1 MDHQPPA
8 QDLLDR
14 FFTEGARTMLSSTAS
29 SQQELT
35 AADTETTLPYRTETR
50 AVEPGDLQHYWRFL
64 RLFHHSGKG
73 GGIALP
79 NPDDRVVPLVFEP
92 YVRQAAS
99 AGFYPCWVGTGL
111 ELTCLPLEELLQQTL
126 LQFAPESSQA
136 RVIKNNMVRFI
147 RIWRKH
153 IQGEDAPLEL
163 QKLWPSVQAEM
174 TSTLKLAGGDLEDL
188 ERLGQHLPRTGY
200 LIDFSQK
207 GIFRILGILLAE
219 RHQATRQAWL
229 AELAPL
235 KDKLTSLLAVEK
247 EKGIDAHSPGRLR
260 EKFDFA
266 DSFLNFE
273 ELSDLMPDESASQI
287 PEERRY
293 RLEEALFWL
302 TEGPDRLLTASGILV
317 AEQNKCEHLKE
328 AFLPVLQNGQW
339 QGADSGHVIQ
349 EALRLFDEMAAIA
362 SRFFSAVRIASLEL
376 DNLYD
381 PAIHDHYF
389 VQFGW
394 ASFSLE
400 EKQACPPVVVFT
412 DDRVLLSREAL
423 AFGKALTKGYPIRT
437 VCLSNPYPQAAE
449 EWAYRPEP
457 GALALAY
464 RDAFV
469 LQTAAIDPAHLFH
482 SLHMGLQA
490 EHTALFHI
498 LDPGEPAD
506 ILGHHAA
513 LISREAPSFLVS
525 GAANASW
532 GSRFT
537 VADNPDPQENWV
549 RSTGAYLMPDG
560 SEVEQDFP
568 ITPVDYAALF
578 PRLLRHFQIVSEE
591 FVTHDLM
598 LMDDY
603 LALPIAERIAKVPF
617 IWLVLPDRKMVR
629 AAVSMTLTRA
639 CEERLGF
646 WHFLQENAGIHNFH
660 AEQATRKLASE
671 WEQKLE
677 QEREE
682 LNAAH
687 AAALQQAVD
696 VAGRQ
701 TMEDLASI
709 LMQMDPT
716 SVVPTSGSATTKPVP
731 PAKAKSDTEEEKQ
744 PALPEEKPKAP
755 PPVVLTEEAWIDTP
769 FCTTCNE
776 CIDLNNKMFKYNDDK
791 LAYIADG
798 KAGPFAHLVTA
809 AEACPVGIIHPG
821 APLDPSEP
829 GLEALIERAK
839 PFQG

>member
-1 MDHQPPA
+1 
-8 QDLLDR
+8 
-14 FFTEGARTMLSSTAS
+14 MLSST
-29 SQQELT
+29 
-35 AADTETTLPYRTETR
+35 
-50 AVEPGDLQHYWRFL
+50 VEPEPETATVDTDPGIPRHPEAKAAEPGNLQHYWRFL

-73 GGIALP
+73 GGIALLD
-79 NPDDRVVPLVFEP
+79 PDDRVVPLVFEP
-92 YVRQAAS
+92 YTRQAAS
-99 AGFYPCWVGTGL
+99 ADFYPCWVGTGL
-111 ELTCLPLEELLQQTL
+111 ESTCLPLEELLEQTL
-126 LQFAPESSQA
+126 LQFAPEPSQA
-136 RVIKNNMVRFI
+136 RIIKDNRVRFI
-147 RIWRKH
+147 RSWRKH
-153 IQGEDAPLEL
+153 IQSDDAPLAL
-163 QKLWPSVQAEM
+163 QAIWPQVREEM
-174 TSTLKLAGGDLEDL
+174 TATLQLAGADLEDL
-188 ERLGQHLPRTGY
+188 DRLGNHLPRTGY

-207 GIFRILGILLAE
+207 GIFHILGILLAD
-219 RHQATRQAWL
+219 RYQSHQQEWAAR
-229 AELAPL
+229 LAPL
-235 KDKLTSLLAVEK
+235 KEKIASLLAVEK
-247 EKGIDAHSPGRLR
+247 EKGLDAHSPGRLR
-260 EKFDFA
+260 EKLDFA
-266 DSFLNFE
+266 DTFLNFE
-273 ELSDLMPDESASQI
+273 ELSELLPDETARQI
-287 PEERRY
+287 PEERRH
-293 RLEEALFWL
+293 RLEEVLFWL
-302 TEGPDRLLTASGILV
+302 TEGPDRLFTSSAILV
-317 AEQNKCEHLKE
+317 AEQQKCDGLKE
-328 AFLPVLQNGQW
+328 AFLPVLDNGHW
-339 QGADSGHVIQ
+339 QGAEEGHVIR
-349 EALRLFDEMAAIA
+349 EALHQFEEMAAIA

-376 DNLYD
+376 DNHYD

-394 ASFSLE
+394 SSFSVE

-412 DDRVLLSREAL
+412 DDRSLLSREAL

-437 VCLSNPYPQAAE
+437 VCLSNPYPEAAE

-498 LDPGEPAD
+498 LDPGIPAD

-537 VADNPDPQENWV
+537 VADNPDPQQDWV
-549 RSTGAYLMPDG
+549 RSNGTYQMPDG
-560 SEVEQDFP
+560 DVVEQDFP

-578 PRLLRHFQIVSEE
+578 PRLLRHFQIVSEDY
-591 FVTHDLM
+591 VTADLL

-603 LALPIAERIAKVPF
+603 LALPPAERIAKVPYT
-617 IWLVLPDRKMVR
+617 WLVLPDRQMVR
-629 AAVSMTLTRA
+629 AAISMTLTRA
-639 CEERLGF
+639 CEERLSF

-660 AEQATRKLASE
+660 ADQATRELASE

-682 LNAAH
+682 LEAAH
-687 AAALQQAVD
+687 ASALRQAVE

-709 LMQMDPT
+709 LMQMDPI
-716 SVVPTSGSATTKPVP
+716 SVAPTTVSTATKSVPEP
-731 PAKAKSDTEEEKQ
+731 KAKSD
-744 PALPEEKPKAP
+744 PAEAKEPAPAQEKPKAP
-755 PPVVLTEEAWIDTP
+755 PAVVLTEEAWIDTP
-769 FCTTCNE
+769 LCTTCNE
-776 CIDLNNKMFKYNDDK
+776 CTDLNNKMFKYNDDK
-791 LAYIADG
+791 LAYIADVT
-798 KAGPFAHLVTA
+798 AGPFAHLVQA
-809 AEACPVGIIHPG
+809 AEGCPVGIIHPG